1 MTPERPEPIHDPA
14 NAARI
19 WQMYADEIGLPA
31 APATP
36 ASEAAPTRTEVLPQ
50 LQPQPQRRA
59 VPRAR
64 RRALL
69 AASLTAAVVVL
80 ALRPEVR
87 RLVAW
92 PTHRV
97 VPTRALPKDQGTTE
111 LLAKRSPTPPDAA
124 SPVVPIPTKTVDA
137 PRLQDSPA
145 AIASSLANPAPTPVP
160 TPEPAPTQAID
171 VATPDVRP
179 ASWGF
184 PYRITFEFDSD
195 RLSGESMR
203 TLQRISTAM
212 RAHPEW
218 RLRIE
223 GHADAYGTPEHN
235 VALSQRRALAA
246 KEYLASA
253 GIPEDRLSVTAYGAS
268 RPLGGKSDQPAFLNR
283 RVEFYRR

>member
-1 MTPERPEPIHDPA
+1 MTPQRPEPVQDPA
-14 NAARI
+14 DAARI

-31 APATP
+31 AQATP
-36 ASEAAPTRTEVLPQ
+36 APEAAPSRTEVLPQ
-50 LQPQPQRRA
+50 LQRQHRA
-59 VPRAR
+59 VSRAPRR
-64 RRALL
+64 ILL
-69 AASLTAAVVVL
+69 AAGLTAAVVVL

-92 PTHRV
+92 PTDRV
-97 VPTRALPKDQGTTE
+97 PPTRALPTDQRTTDA
-111 LLAKRSPTPPDAA
+111 LANQSPTPPEAA
-124 SPVVPIPTKTVDA
+124 SPVVPIPSNTVDA
-137 PRLQDSPA
+137 PRVQESPA
-145 AIASSLANPAPTPVP
+145 AIASPLANPAPTPVP
-160 TPEPAPTQAID
+160 TAEPAPTRATD

-223 GHADAYGTPEHN
+223 GHTDAYGTPEHN
-235 VALSQRRALAA
+235 VALSHRRASAA

-253 GIPEDRLSVTAYGAS
+253 GIPEERLSVTAYGAS
-268 RPLGGKSDQPAFLNR
+268 RPLAGRSDQPPFLNR